1 MSGESKATAGA
12 RRTRITAPAVVAL
25 KRKGEPITV
34 VTAYDFP
41 TARLA
46 DEAGV
51 EVLLVGDSV
60 GTVLLGYDS
69 TLPVTMEDMLHH
81 TKAVT
86 RARTTA
92 MVVGDMPFMSYQVS
106 AEQAVMNAGRLVQE
120 GGADA
125 VKLEGGARVV
135 EAARRIV
142 EAHGGR
148 IEVESEIGV
157 GTTFRVILPASSLLP
172 GSERRAPTPMPWLVW
187 VIPAATVSLAFSN
200 ESHHLLWR
208 DIRDVALLADP
219 RESAVWRISV
229 APSRGPE
236 VVANVSRAIG
246 ARALHDWGGGL
257 VWLATLAA
265 GGLHALLGN
274 GQDTD
279 NNAADFVVQTHGRNP
294 QNSQSVPEPAFGA
307 GGNGTGTITVT
318 PGKSYNAQPV
328 PLLTFTVV
336 GDTVN
341 IAQRFEQL
349 GVLDPKAGAYYR
361 DKILARGGSMDEMD
375 MLKDYLGREPQL
387 DAFLRHLGLE
397 PEKK

>member
-142 EAHGGR
+142 EAGIPVMGHLG
-148 IEVESEIGV
+148 
-157 GTTFRVILPASSLLP
+157 L
-172 GSERRAPTPMPWLVW
+172 TPQSV
-187 VIPAATVSLAFSN
+187 LAFGGYKVQARG
-200 ESHHLLWR
+200 E
-208 DIRDVALLADP
+208 ADQE
-219 RESAVWRISV
+219 RLIAD
-229 APSRGPE
+229 
-236 VVANVSRAIG
+236 
-246 ARALHDWGGGL
+246 ARALEEAGCFAIVLEGIPAKLGAVVSRGLQIPTIGIGAGVQCDGQVLVSHD
-257 VWLATLAA
+257 
-265 GGLHALLGN
+265 LLGMFH
-274 GQDTD
+274 GHQPKFVRRYAELGDAMRD
-279 NNAADFVVQTHGRNP
+279 AYARYVADVKARRF
-294 QNSQSVPEPAFGA
+294 PADA
-307 GGNGTGTITVT
+307 E
-318 PGKSYNAQPV
+318 SY
-328 PLLTFTVV
+328 
-336 GDTVN
+336 
-341 IAQRFEQL
+341 
-349 GVLDPKAGAYYR
+349 
-361 DKILARGGSMDEMD
+361 
-375 MLKDYLGREPQL
+375 
-387 DAFLRHLGLE
+387 
-397 PEKK
+397 